1 MKPLSEKVIKVTKK
15 YRGLYNVF
23 NAKTKELLGHIE
35 NGYESGAT
43 DRREWIAY
51 DKDGEWIGTTST
63 KKQLMGSFEDMVLNP
78 ELYK

>member
-1 MKPLSEKVIKVTKK
+1 MKKLSEKVLKVTKK
-15 YRGLYNVF
+15 YRGFYNVF

-35 NGYESGAT
+35 NGYEAGAT
-43 DRREWIAY
+43 ETREWVGY

-63 KKQLMGSFEDMVLNP
+63 KKELMAAFENMVLNP